1 MYTITSSMYS
11 SITKVTNHSGVE
23 YLEASTSFLSDN
35 HVAVDEFVLLNH
47 VDTYIRLV
55 RFVLGGIVH

>member
-1 MYTITSSMYS
+1 MYS

-55 RFVLGGIVH
+55 RFVLGGVVH